1 MTTVVIAD
9 TSQGLKEALDE
20 VFSPFGGVQQAL
32 PIPDGTLYVKPNGVH
47 FSPYTYTDPI
57 VLEAVLAYLRDHGYT
72 RLAVMESSTGGNFTR
87 LVFQVTGYARI
98 CRRYRAEPVYLD
110 EGRTIQVDLCDGTR
124 ARISRRLHD
133 EIVNRGS
140 NPSTSPST
148 GPSTGSG
155 RGSGCN
161 LYLSLPKLK
170 THSMA
175 TVTLGVKNQQAFPV
189 DADRM
194 ERHCHRTLHR
204 RLAALYDLTQPD
216 FCIVEGLTATAHGHF
231 PPTALLDECL
241 VEMNV
246 LIGGRD
252 TLAVDVVGARVLGY
266 NLHEIEHLRL
276 CAEWGLG
283 ESDLSRIQ
291 VRVSETGEHPATQ
304 KAASTSTWVSRYTQR
319 LPHTIL
325 RRFHPGVRW
334 VVGRKRACVE
344 GCRGNSECI
353 QEMLYNDY
361 YPSTGPS
368 TDPSTGP
375 STGSGRSDTGGWT
388 LVCGSGFEEADLDD
402 LPGDILVVGQC
413 ACQEVGETLAQRYLD
428 RRIYRVDAHNDLMSN
443 TRYQA
448 RLMGVTPVKMVPLNP
463 LRSAFTLL
471 RARLHNLK
479 ARVPPLLG

>member
-1 MTTVVIAD
+1 MTTVVIAG

-20 VFSPFGGVQQAL
+20 VFAPFGGVQQAL

-47 FSPYTYTDPI
+47 FSPYTYTDPA
-57 VLEAVLAYLRDHGYT
+57 VLEAVLAYLRDHGYA

-98 CRRYRAEPVYLD
+98 CRRYGAEPVYLD

-140 NPSTSPST
+140 N
-148 GPSTGSG
+148 
-155 RGSGCN
+155 

-175 TVTLGVKNQQAFPV
+175 TVTLGVKNQQAFPI

-252 TLAVDVVGARVLGY
+252 TLAVDIVGARALGY
-266 NLHEIEHLRL
+266 SLEEVEHLRL

-283 ESDLSRIQ
+283 EGDLARID
-291 VRVSETGEHPATQ
+291 VRGIGLSHF
-304 KAASTSTWVSRYTQR
+304 TQR

-325 RRFHPGVRW
+325 RRFHPGVHW
-334 VVGRKRACVE
+334 VIGRRRACVE
-344 GCRGNSECI
+344 GCRGNSEII
-353 QEMLYNDY
+353 QEMLTHDY
-361 YPSTGPS
+361 G
-368 TDPSTGP
+368 G
-375 STGSGRSDTGGWT
+375 TGGWT
-388 LVCGSGFEEADLDD
+388 LVCGSGFEEGDLAD
-402 LPGDILVVGQC
+402 LPGDILIVGPC
-413 ACQEVGETLAQRYLD
+413 ACGEVGATLARGYPD
-428 RRIYRVDAHNDLMSN
+428 RRIYRVDAHNDLMAN

-448 RLMGVTPVKMVPLNP
+448 RLMGVTPVNMVPMNP
-463 LRSAFTLL
+463 LGSAFTLL
-471 RARLHNLK
+471 QAKLRGLT